1 MFVSV
6 KHCKYVY
13 YIKFCYLVIY
23 LQKKKNL
30 IATANDVYCGSHH
43 MAMKK
48 TTDTSC
54 LIPMNETTKL
64 KPVDKLSNL
73 NTCAY
78 DN

>member
-6 KHCKYVY
+6 KHCKYVLY
-13 YIKFCYLVIY
+13 KILLSCYL
-23 LQKKKNL
+23 LAKKKKL

-64 KPVDKLSNL
+64 KPVVKLSNL

-78 DN
+78 DD